1 MYIKRKNCDLE
12 QEENTFVQASLW
24 NFHRSIEW
32 LGICS
37 SGVSVDNVPL
47 MSITTTLRLP
57 FRPCLYLIITW
68 TLEFIWWRVD
78 KAVEPVQ
85 SAQDYQKDAIY
96 RTMLV
101 LRSADI
107 NVFFHQPLW
116 NLSFPPFYSHYS
128 FLPPP
133 LSLKMM
139 PSFQD
144 IELRCQKLFNRKF
157 CENRC

>member
-1 MYIKRKNCDLE
+1 MISKVHFAE

-78 KAVEPVQ
+78 KAVEP
-85 SAQDYQKDAIY
+85 
-96 RTMLV
+96 
-101 LRSADI
+101 RSKRAGL
-107 NVFFHQPLW
+107 PKGRY
-116 NLSFPPFYSHYS
+116 LSNHACSPIGRHKCL
-128 FLPPP
+128 LPST
-133 LSLKMM
+133 SLKSLFPSLLFALLSKTFS
-139 PSFQD
+139 PSFSKWCQVSKD

-157 CENRC
+157 CENHC